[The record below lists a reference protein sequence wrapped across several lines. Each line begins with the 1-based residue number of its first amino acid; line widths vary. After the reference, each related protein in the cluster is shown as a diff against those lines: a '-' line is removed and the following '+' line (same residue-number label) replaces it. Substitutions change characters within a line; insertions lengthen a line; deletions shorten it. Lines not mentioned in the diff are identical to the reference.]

1 MDSGT
6 CFWILGS
13 VSSLRATVDRQSRS
27 TFQRTVFF
35 KQVSLMEF
43 HFFRDQRQWSRLLLL
58 LLFFFSKPSSS
69 VLEPAYL
76 FWLILNMCHLSNA
89 SLSLADTFICTHFC
103 HWIRNTKKKS
113 NNFFHISPPFS
124 CLPFEHFSEW
134 VKGRPS
140 KGTRNSV
147 NMQKWPAQSRQQKG
161 TTCFERLLQ
170 NEWNNDV
177 ARFTT
182 LESNQSCNKSGCE
195 KLLLIDEGNL
205 SCSKKRLNHGGKA
218 RSIAFSLVLQQCIK
232 TSCTF
237 LLAALLKLYARYYRV

>member
-1 MDSGT
+1 MFLDSETCFWILGSVLDSGKCFGFWDVFLDSGKCFGFWEVFLDSGT

-58 LLFFFSKPSSS
+58 FFFFFSKPSSS

-103 HWIRNTKKKS
+103 HWIRN
-113 NNFFHISPPFS
+113 
-124 CLPFEHFSEW
+124 
-134 VKGRPS
+134 
-140 KGTRNSV
+140 
-147 NMQKWPAQSRQQKG
+147 A
-161 TTCFERLLQ
+161 
-170 NEWNNDV
+170 
-177 ARFTT
+177 
-182 LESNQSCNKSGCE
+182 
-195 KLLLIDEGNL
+195 
-205 SCSKKRLNHGGKA
+205 KKRVKISFIFRHHFPVCHLNV
-218 RSIAFSLVLQQCIK
+218 LV
-232 TSCTF
+232 SG
-237 LLAALLKLYARYYRV
+237 